1 MSRRTEGAHE
11 GLIQKGS
18 VLFARQAPMFVLP
31 EIVVEEGCFLFY
43 GGAVGRVYH
52 LLSHG
57 ELRNSASR

>member
-1 MSRRTEGAHE
+1 
-11 GLIQKGS
+11 
-18 VLFARQAPMFVLP
+18 MFVLP